1 MGKRFRLKEEISD
14 CDKVAS
20 GVTMTAMSGMS
31 LLKCWQGG
39 FRYPVPSVPAR
50 ASSLSHSLL
59 LALLG
64 EVAEDF
70 EVGDF
75 VVKDDV
81 EDSEK
86 GGEVV
91 CHLEEAGLDG
101 GVVGAGDTVQDGVE
115 VLGWASVGV

>member
-1 MGKRFRLKEEISD
+1 MKEGISD

-20 GVTMTAMSGMS
+20 GVTTTATSGMS

-39 FRYPVPSVPAR
+39 FRYPVLSVPAR
-50 ASSLSHSLL
+50 ASSLSHPLL

-75 VVKDDV
+75 VVKDDG

-91 CHLEEAGLDG
+91 CHLGEGGLDG